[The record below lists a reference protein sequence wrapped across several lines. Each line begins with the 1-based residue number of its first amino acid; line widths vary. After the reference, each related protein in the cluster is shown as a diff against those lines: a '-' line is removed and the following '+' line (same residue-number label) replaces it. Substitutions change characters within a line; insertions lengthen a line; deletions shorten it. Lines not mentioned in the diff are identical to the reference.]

1 MAAAVGAIAVICTAA
16 EPTGTI
22 GTIGITVTT
31 ATAGMVRASTF
42 TSADT
47 GMPIVITGITTTAE

>member
-22 GTIGITVTT
+22 GITVTM
-31 ATAGMVRASTF
+31 ATAVMVRASIF

-47 GMPIVITGITTTAE
+47 GMPIVITGITTTAK